1 MDSANFA
8 PSWVRAQQRSEF
20 SEPEPPEI
28 TLTPAVSEVGQHGIP
43 KEGGPTGASSDCL
56 HWSPDSVS
64 DSLLSPAPSPSVPKD
79 ARADQVQRGCALAPF
94 GPPHLVRPPDIGIMG
109 DVGGDVG
116 DVGEPSLRPSNGRRR
131 RVSRI
136 SADDEALQGAV
147 ESLGSVHD
155 ADLGALYASAV
166 PGVNRTGHHGDE
178 RSRSLPTLRR
188 WGADCP
194 SKPGIRAP
202 ASQISKS
209 VHPAASLNPARQ
221 PKARGETSDISP
233 TSSPR
238 PLLVRSSDSIQI
250 GGEMPPTS
258 SQLSFPQVQR
268 SSKSLPDLAA
278 LEAALAERQASLLT
292 GAAAAEEAGPA
303 PQPDGPTRQFDPTL
317 SRITG
322 FLIDLDGTVY
332 RPNSL
337 IAGAC
342 TFHEW
347 LVSTGKQFVY
357 LSNTG
362 AKSSD
367 AVRRKLRTPRYFLST
382 EKLPPHCVWTAADAQ
397 VEFMAD
403 HIPVGAKVFVVSGAS
418 GDFWL
423 ALLRER
429 CPELVDTWE
438 VRTALTETEAKH
450 WATIAAAHPK
460 TPLVWVVMFID
471 GPLGGCDDPT
481 TGEPSPADWSYNFI
495 RNLTYLLGHGA
506 HLAYTADDSSNPA
519 VDDSYGGYVWPQ
531 PGPGMFAAMLKAI
544 IPPRGMGRVHCL
556 GKGGQDGKQYMME
569 HAIKLLRE
577 QGHSGDR
584 KTICMVGDRFDTDI
598 RGGSMVGITT
608 CLVETGAHAFTMQGD
623 YPQDVPTFVARSIG
637 AMHGLYHASPRCE
650 LPMVLRQPLRLWVL
664 SNANVTTAHA
674 VDRGLSLQLDRCL
687 KEFYERESCS
697 SSGGFGRNSL
707 LKAFDEIGLEV
718 SEHQV
723 DLGLKTMLLDVAVG
737 PIPYSLFA
745 LLIQKALRSVGVDT
759 RPDPNE
765 RIPKFLAERH
775 GSVRLRSTLRPIPQR
790 PSLPLGPLSRSLG
803 RASSFNSHGGDS
815 AGGDAANPSNG
826 SAADVEE
833 LRGSELAPSSS
844 SRGLLLC
851 DSSADDSS
859 MGSLPF
865 RRSSCGKMSTVDH
878 LRIDLSVMDQS
889 TRHSSKSPDMVGSL
903 RALLRRR
910 KSLGVNVCASFSPW
924 GVDKVGFKSEYRSK
938 AEPTEKNDEPPCE
951 AEPTENKG
959 CLEEEVHVPPGFELV
974 GTGLPPPLYPRTP
987 DSCLCGG
994 AS

>member
-1 MDSANFA
+1 M
-8 PSWVRAQQRSEF
+8 RSEI
-20 SEPEPPEI
+20 SEPELPEI
-28 TLTPAVSEVGQHGIP
+28 PLTPAVSEEGHGLP
-43 KEGGPTGASSDCL
+43 KEAGPTGASGDCL

-64 DSLLSPAPSPSVPKD
+64 NSLLSPAPSPVVPKD
-79 ARADQVQRGCALAPF
+79 VHADQVQRDGALSPF
-94 GPPHLVRPPDIGIMG
+94 GPPQHLRPPDIDIT
-109 DVGGDVG
+109 G
-116 DVGEPSLRPSNGRRR
+116 DVGEPSFCPNNVRRR
-131 RVSRI
+131 RVSRV

-155 ADLGALYASAV
+155 ADLGALYSSAV

-178 RSRSLPTLRR
+178 RSRSLPTIRR
-188 WGADCP
+188 WGADC
-194 SKPGIRAP
+194 SSTPGILMRGT
-202 ASQISKS
+202 ASQLSNG
-209 VHPAASLNPARQ
+209 VLPAASLNPARQ

-238 PLLVRSSDSIQI
+238 PLLVRSSDSIQT
-250 GGEMPPTS
+250 GREMPPTS
-258 SQLSFPQVQR
+258 SQRPFPQVQR
-268 SSKSLPDLAA
+268 SSKSMPDLAA
-278 LEAALAERQASLLT
+278 LEAALEERQASLLT
-292 GAAAAEEAGPA
+292 GAAASEEAGPA
-303 PQPDGPTRQFDPTL
+303 PQRDGPTRRYDPTL

-362 AKSSD
+362 AKSSE
-367 AVRRKLRTPRYFLST
+367 AVRRKLRTPRYYLAA

-423 ALLRER
+423 TLLRER
-429 CPELVDTWE
+429 CPELVETWE

-471 GPLGGCDDPT
+471 GPLGSCDDPT
-481 TGEPSPADWSYNFI
+481 TGEPSPADWSYDFI
-495 RNLTYLLGHGA
+495 RNLSYLLGHGA

-556 GKGGQDGKQYMME
+556 GKGGQDGNQYMME

-598 RGGSMVGITT
+598 RGGCMVGIST
-608 CLVETGAHAFTMQGD
+608 CLVETGAHAFTVQGD

-637 AMHGLYHASPRCE
+637 AMHGLYQASPRCE

-664 SNANVTTAHA
+664 SNANLTTAHA
-674 VDRGLSLQLDRCL
+674 VDKGASLQLDRCL

-723 DLGLKTMLLDVAVG
+723 DLGLKTMLQGAALG

-759 RPDPNE
+759 RSDPNE
-765 RIPKFLAERH
+765 RIPRFLAERH
-775 GSVRLRSTLRPIPQR
+775 GSVRLRNTLQPIPQR
-790 PSLPLGPLSRSLG
+790 PSRPQDPLSPSLG

-815 AGGDAANPSNG
+815 AGGDAANTVSG

-833 LRGSELAPSSS
+833 LSGSELAPG
-844 SRGLLLC
+844 SRGLPLC
-851 DSSADDSS
+851 DSSADGS
-859 MGSLPF
+859 GSLPF

-878 LRIDLSVMDQS
+878 LRIDPSVIGQS
-889 TRHSSKSPDMVGSL
+889 TRHSSKSPDGFRSL
-903 RALLRRR
+903 RAVLHRR

-924 GVDKVGFKSEYRSK
+924 GVDRVDFKSEYRSK

-959 CLEEEVHVPPGFELV
+959 CIEEE
-974 GTGLPPPLYPRTP
+974 
-987 DSCLCGG
+987 
-994 AS
+994 